1 MKKVLALIC
10 TILLVFTIFAGCEQQ
25 AENKQTPSAT
35 STPVQ
40 TPTPTNPPK
49 DVVEKTDY
57 TTEQWIAVDISF
69 NANKDVNNIT
79 STELDVTFKNRSTG
93 TTLKMPGFWDGGKAW
108 KVRFAPTE
116 CGIWDYETVTTG
128 EDIGISGIKGT
139 LAANAYKGDLAIY
152 KHGFVKTQEN
162 TKYFVYADGTPFF
175 YLGDT
180 HWAMA
185 LEEFSDNHFKYI
197 VDRRAAQGFTV
208 YQSEPI
214 GAKFSVDDGRIMAND
229 VKAFQ
234 DYDRYFQYIAQKGLV
249 HANAQLL
256 FPTAATN
263 LFKQNIRSLTR
274 YWVARYAAYP
284 VMWTLAQEVDDG
296 VGVVPSGLEGVFVD
310 MCKYIDEFDP
320 YNNPL
325 SAHQLNAT
333 KIGCLG
339 DVKVSGIDFG
349 YSDFDTKQ
357 TDRNKTNKKSIF
369 YDVEGH
375 TWWASQWRPV
385 VHTQYNFDIPKDYW
399 ENGQGKPIVDYESR
413 YHKLSAGDYGARV
426 QAWIAYLSGMYGY
439 GYGALDMWYY
449 NYEGSY
455 ISGYDSFDGITK
467 TTKSEKQNT
476 TWEDM
481 IDAPISNEMT
491 YLRGF
496 FENIGWWN
504 LTPDFDDGNA
514 FKKVEGK
521 NGYYAAAYLNNEVY
535 VVYLYNMN
543 THSAGKL
550 VNMDKNATYVAQWF
564 NTSTGQYTLIDD
576 NLKADENG
584 EYDIPKKPVAT
595 DMILLV
601 TKK

>member
-10 TILLVFTIFAGCEQQ
+10 SILLVFAIFAGCEQQ
-25 AENKQTPSAT
+25 VQPDQSSSAT
-35 STPVQ
+35 STPIQ
-40 TPTPTNPPK
+40 TPIATKPPT

-69 NANKDVNNIT
+69 NANKEVNNIT
-79 STELDVTFKNRSTG
+79 TTELDVTFKNRSTG
-93 TTLKMPGFWDGGKAW
+93 TTLKMPGFWDGSKVW

-128 EDIGISGIKGT
+128 DDVGISGIKGT

-296 VGVVPSGLEGVFVD
+296 VGIVPSGLESVFVD
-310 MCKYIDEFDP
+310 MCKYSFSYIF
-320 YNNPL
+320 
-325 SAHQLNAT
+325 S
-333 KIGCLG
+333 
-339 DVKVSGIDFG
+339 
-349 YSDFDTKQ
+349 
-357 TDRNKTNKKSIF
+357 SIF
-369 YDVEGH
+369 
-375 TWWASQWRPV
+375 
-385 VHTQYNFDIPKDYW
+385 F
-399 ENGQGKPIVDYESR
+399 
-413 YHKLSAGDYGARV
+413 
-426 QAWIAYLSGMYGY
+426 
-439 GYGALDMWYY
+439 
-449 NYEGSY
+449 
-455 ISGYDSFDGITK
+455 
-467 TTKSEKQNT
+467 
-476 TWEDM
+476 
-481 IDAPISNEMT
+481 
-491 YLRGF
+491 
-496 FENIGWWN
+496 
-504 LTPDFDDGNA
+504 
-514 FKKVEGK
+514 
-521 NGYYAAAYLNNEVY
+521 
-535 VVYLYNMN
+535 
-543 THSAGKL
+543 
-550 VNMDKNATYVAQWF
+550 
-564 NTSTGQYTLIDD
+564 
-576 NLKADENG
+576 
-584 EYDIPKKPVAT
+584 
-595 DMILLV
+595 
-601 TKK
+601 